1 MRRVLVAALFLAGT
15 RVAAAAAPTP
25 ISPPPPPLQ
34 AQPAQPLC
42 VNARDTADYVPG
54 VDAYGRPVAPADLPG
69 SSADVQI
76 GTQVYVEM
84 RSSNPQVRG
93 VGVMANLPGL
103 QTRPTCAPSV
113 AAPTPRR

>member
-1 MRRVLVAALFLAGT
+1 MRRVLVAALFLAST
-15 RVAAAAAPTP
+15 RLAAVAAPAPM
-25 ISPPPPPLQ
+25 PPPLR
-34 AQPAQPLC
+34 AQPAQPPC

-76 GTQVYVEM
+76 STQVYLEM

-103 QTRPTCAPSV
+103 QTRPVCPPSAV
-113 AAPTPRR
+113 TPAPRR